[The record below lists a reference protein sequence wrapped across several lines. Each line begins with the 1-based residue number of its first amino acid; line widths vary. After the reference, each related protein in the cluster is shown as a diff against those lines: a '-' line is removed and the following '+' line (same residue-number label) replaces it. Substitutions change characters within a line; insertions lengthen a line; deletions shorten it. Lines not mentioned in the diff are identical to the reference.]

1 MIQISIKKQEQ
12 ITNQGL
18 FSSMEEAQAWLAKHE
33 GMKSFGQPKQVV
45 QQQIEISPAIIAEDG
60 SVLQEAMVEMKEVEL
75 PSDYEIIIQ
84 DLSAKLEQEKIN
96 QEALELLASTDWL
109 IIRELDAGIAC
120 PADIKQARAEA
131 RAKIVK

>member
-60 SVLQEAMVEMKEVEL
+60 SVLQEAMVEVREVEL